1 MCGKKVPRHTQNNQK
16 SVVTQSLDRNAI
28 GARGEFGREVISM
41 AAKKKTAKKTK
52 KAVKKTKKTA
62 KRKTAKR
69 KK

>member
-1 MCGKKVPRHTQNNQK
+1 
-16 SVVTQSLDRNAI
+16 VTQSLIRSAQ
-28 GARGEFGREVISM
+28 GTREEFGKEVISM